1 MFSRN
6 IQIYLKKGDPDSM
19 QMIRPADAMCSRLT
33 RGTVEILA
41 LLPNNST
48 YRVEVFRGA
57 DLLPLWTDL
66 VGNRVHQFQPGSLGI
81 ATIAEE
87 RGWTVATAAMFPD
100 PNPVRADC
108 LLLETPTT
116 RDLWSRRDLEIFALR
131 PAGRFLLQFRD
142 RHAYVLTPRQGEY
155 AAIRD
160 EILQSNLDPGTK
172 NAFTMHPEHRYPA
185 GSLVKPYR
193 FAAIEYK
200 HRDVASEGGWD
211 KVMDFR
217 GQSMG
222 PGISVSI

>member
-1 MFSRN
+1 
-6 IQIYLKKGDPDSM
+6 
-19 QMIRPADAMCSRLT
+19 
-33 RGTVEILA
+33 
-41 LLPNNST
+41 
-48 YRVEVFRGA
+48 
-57 DLLPLWTDL
+57 
-66 VGNRVHQFQPGSLGI
+66 LGI

-100 PNPVRADC
+100 PNPVRGDC

-155 AAIRD
+155 EAIRD
-160 EILQSNLDPGTK
+160 AILDSNLDPGST
-172 NAFTMHPEHRYPA
+172 NAFTMHPQHRYPA

-211 KVMDFR
+211 VVMDFR
-217 GQSMG
+217 GQTIRPGMQMG
-222 PGISVSI
+222 I

>member
-6 IQIYLKKGDPDSM
+6 VQIYLRKDDPDSM
-19 QMIRPADAMCSRLT
+19 QMVRPADAMCSRLT
-33 RGTVEILA
+33 RATVEILA
-41 LLPNNST
+41 VLPNNST
-48 YRVEVFRGA
+48 YRVEVFRGP

-100 PNPVRADC
+100 PNPVRGDC
-108 LLLETPTT
+108 LLVETPTT
-116 RDLWSRRDLEIFALR
+116 RDLWSRRDLEVFALR

-155 AAIRD
+155 EAIRD
-160 EILQSNLDPGTK
+160 AILDSNLDPGST
-172 NAFTMHPEHRYPA
+172 NAFTMHPQHRYPA

-193 FAAIEYK
+193 FAAVEYK

-211 KVMDFR
+211 MVVDLR

-222 PGISVSI
+222 PGMQMGI